1 MHKITA
7 SMLALARPLTNVS
20 LFVGRGRHSLRRP
33 SRMPLLLSLVLNRF
47 SLYRKKRRFVKI
59 IILIHKSSEIYTLA
73 LQLCYIGDQVGFK
86 ICSITGS
93 NIRVGEGAR
102 EQLADVS

>member
-1 MHKITA
+1 
-7 SMLALARPLTNVS
+7 MLALARPLTNVS

-59 IILIHKSSEIYTLA
+59 IIIILLLHKSSKIYTLA

>member
-1 MHKITA
+1 
-7 SMLALARPLTNVS
+7 MLALARPLTNVS

-59 IILIHKSSEIYTLA
+59 IIILLLHKSSKIYTLA

>member
-1 MHKITA
+1 
-7 SMLALARPLTNVS
+7 MLALARPLTNVS

-33 SRMPLLLSLVLNRF
+33 SRMPLLLSLVLNCF

-59 IILIHKSSEIYTLA
+59 IIILLLHKSSKIYTLA

>member
-1 MHKITA
+1 
-7 SMLALARPLTNVS
+7 
-20 LFVGRGRHSLRRP
+20 
-33 SRMPLLLSLVLNRF
+33 MPLLLSLVLNRF

-59 IILIHKSSEIYTLA
+59 IILLLLHKSSKIYTLA

>member
-1 MHKITA
+1 
-7 SMLALARPLTNVS
+7 MLALARPLTNVS

-59 IILIHKSSEIYTLA
+59 IIILLLLHKSSKIYTLS

>member
-1 MHKITA
+1 
-7 SMLALARPLTNVS
+7 MLALARPLTNVS

-59 IILIHKSSEIYTLA
+59 IVILLLHKSSKIYTLA

>member
-1 MHKITA
+1 
-7 SMLALARPLTNVS
+7 MLALARPLTNVS

-59 IILIHKSSEIYTLA
+59 IILLLLHKSSKIYTLA